1 MVNTK
6 YKRKGKEMGMKKS
19 IRKMLH
25 VVVAISMA
33 MSLTACGKEKTDTI
47 DAGSDSTA
55 VTREASNIGES
66 PELSGEIT
74 GKITVLTNRTDLV
87 DNDFKRYADVFEERY
102 PGTEVEFQAMED
114 YESDMSV
121 LVNVGEMG
129 DLCLIPASISS
140 SDYENYF
147 EPLGTDDKLAEFYMQ
162 EALISTSYD
171 GIVYGLPSGCSV
183 CGVAYNKKVFTEAG
197 VDEIP
202 KSSEEFLE
210 ALEKIKEN
218 TEAIPYYTNY
228 HDSWALG
235 QWQAYVGGASGD
247 ADYVNNIMC
256 NDKEAFTEGKPAYE
270 VYKLLYDIV
279 EKGLCEDDPIS
290 SDWEACKEMINN
302 GEIGCMVI
310 GSWAVSQFKAA
321 GSNGENIGYMPFP
334 VTASDGGLYQ
344 SMSTDYAY
352 AIPKSA
358 DNKPT
363 AKAFMDFLINDTDY
377 TEVQGMISIVRDVE
391 YPEFLQDFEGMNLI
405 VNNAANVDNKGKWEK
420 VNQASELNLNSG
432 SEYQIDIIDTALGQS
447 HRSNETYED
456 IMKEW
461 NDKWKD
467 GIVTIDAQ

>member
-1 MVNTK
+1 
-6 YKRKGKEMGMKKS
+6 MGMKKS

-25 VVVAISMA
+25 VVVAMSMA
-33 MSLTACGKEKTDTI
+33 MSLTACGNEKTDATE
-47 DAGSDSTA
+47 AGNDSAA

-66 PELSGEIT
+66 AELSGEIT

-140 SDYENYF
+140 SEYEKYF
-147 EPLGTDDKLAEFYMQ
+147 EPLGTDDKLAEFYIQ

-202 KSSEEFLE
+202 TNSEEFLE

-235 QWQAYVGGASGD
+235 QWQSYVGGASGD
-247 ADYVNNIMC
+247 ADYVNNTMC

-279 EKGLCEDDPIS
+279 DKGLCEDDPIS

-334 VTASDGGLYQ
+334 VTASDGKLYQ

-447 HRSNETYED
+447 HRGNETYED

-467 GIVTIDAQ
+467 GIVTVDAQ